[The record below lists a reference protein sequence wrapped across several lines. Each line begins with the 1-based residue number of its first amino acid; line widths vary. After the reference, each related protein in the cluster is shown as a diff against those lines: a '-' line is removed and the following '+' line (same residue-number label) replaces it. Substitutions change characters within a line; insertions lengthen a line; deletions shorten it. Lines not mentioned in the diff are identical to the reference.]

1 MISFGIFLLVYLNLP
16 NLEHGVLIVLRKE
29 KRRIKYSFS
38 VLTLVIITLAACGIQ
53 TTNTPE
59 FFNTDNFMV
68 SAHRGAVKYAPE
80 NTIESI
86 RKADELNYLSVEI
99 DPRLS
104 KDDNL
109 YLMHDETVDRTTN
122 GKGKI
127 QDLSSE
133 YIDSLKVN
141 TDNYDEYIEQIIKVP
156 KFEEAVKE
164 ISKTNMI
171 VNIDCSK
178 IDVSIKE
185 NADQIVNILT
195 KYRMYNRSF
204 FVISDKIQRDNFIG
218 LYNDACV
225 SWLYDGKNDLTS
237 EIVKLQDY
245 KNSMLSIDVKY
256 ATKSNLDILNSN
268 DIFYQVYKVEDIE
281 KAKYLKSTGVKMI
294 ETDSIVPNQLD

>member
-1 MISFGIFLLVYLNLP
+1 
-16 NLEHGVLIVLRKE
+16 
-29 KRRIKYSFS
+29 
-38 VLTLVIITLAACGIQ
+38 
-53 TTNTPE
+53 
-59 FFNTDNFMV
+59 MV